1 MRIKFTLTLFS
12 LIILTGCAVI
22 TTKGEAFPEMYIEK
36 PVSILV
42 LPPINESTAADAK
55 EYYSTTIA
63 EPLSFAGYYVYPIE
77 VINEILKKEGIYDTE
92 LISDLNPS
100 KFREYFGADAVLFTK
115 IIAWNTSYFVIG
127 GNVKVH
133 VDFSLVST
141 KTGKTLWSYNDQMT
155 VDTSAGENELAGVA
169 GLLVQLAETAL
180 KTAAQD
186 YIPIAKRVNQ
196 IVLATIPF
204 GIYHIEHGSD
214 QNSSG
219 VNKTKIKWYFLD
231 FHKPTLLGNYL

>member
-100 KFREYFGADAVLFTK
+100 KFREYF
-115 IIAWNTSYFVIG
+115 I
-127 GNVKVH
+127 H
-133 VDFSLVST
+133 
-141 KTGKTLWSYNDQMT
+141 
-155 VDTSAGENELAGVA
+155 
-169 GLLVQLAETAL
+169 
-180 KTAAQD
+180 
-186 YIPIAKRVNQ
+186 
-196 IVLATIPF
+196 
-204 GIYHIEHGSD
+204 
-214 QNSSG
+214 
-219 VNKTKIKWYFLD
+219 
-231 FHKPTLLGNYL
+231 